1 MKIGRSY
8 TCTEV
13 IYLTNPNLA
22 AKSIRN
28 SIRNFEAEILWKNKE
43 LQAQSKVKVPYKKK
57 TCTLGVQTFA
67 SRNFRE
73 VENSRNLRHLL
84 SRI

>member
-57 TCTLGVQTFA
+57 NVY
-67 SRNFRE
+67 
-73 VENSRNLRHLL
+73 
-84 SRI
+84 